1 MDKNFVVISVEAY
14 AELLDMKTRM
24 SILADEAKR
33 QNAEHGYYV
42 FDGNLMRVVLGGK
55 LPEEQ
60 KEA

>member
-24 SILADEAKR
+24 SILADEAAR
-33 QNAEHGYYV
+33 QSHDSGYFV
-42 FDGNLMRVVLGGK
+42 FDENFIRVVLGG
-55 LPEEQ
+55 LPEEK